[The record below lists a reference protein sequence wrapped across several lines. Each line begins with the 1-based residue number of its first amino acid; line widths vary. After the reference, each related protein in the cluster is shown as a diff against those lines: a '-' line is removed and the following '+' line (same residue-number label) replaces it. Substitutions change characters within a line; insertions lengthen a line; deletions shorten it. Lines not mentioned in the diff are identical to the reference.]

1 MGKTTRKTNEEFVE
15 TLKEIN
21 PKIIPLEPYI
31 NNNTK
36 IKCKCI
42 LHNEFCESTPKRLLQ
57 GRNCCKKC
65 IREERSKRFLKSNE
79 QFLQDM
85 KDKNIIDVVP
95 LEEYKGS
102 ATKILFRCSCDNLWY
117 TTPERV
123 LLGNHCKKCG
133 HDKLT
138 GENNHFYNPNLSEE
152 DRINSIYRFRNPS
165 YKDFIQ
171 NCFKRDKYTCQIT
184 GKKSFGDIVVH
195 HINGYN
201 WDKENRTNINN
212 GITLNQ
218 EIHKEFHKLYGKG
231 NNTKEQFNQF
241 IETLFN
247 QERIS
252 IDRYNNIKERLKNIK

>member
-1 MGKTTRKTNEEFVE
+1 MGKRRTNEEFIDK
-15 TLKEIN
+15 LKEIN
-21 PKIIPLEPYI
+21 PKIIPLESYI
-31 NNNTK
+31 NNSTK
-36 IKCKCI
+36 IKCKCTI
-42 LHNEFCESTPKRLLQ
+42 HNEFCESTPKRLLQ

-65 IREERSKRFLKSNE
+65 ISEERSKRFLKSNE

-85 KDKNIIDVVP
+85 KDKNITDVIP
-95 LEEYKGS
+95 LEEYKGDS
-102 ATKILFRCSCDNLWY
+102 TRILFRCSCGNLWY
-117 TTPERV
+117 TTPKRV
-123 LLGNHCKKCG
+123 LLGNRCKKCG
-133 HDKLT
+133 YDKFT

-165 YKDFIQ
+165 YKDFVQ
-171 NCFKRDKYTCQIT
+171 NCFKRDDYTCQIT
-184 GKKSFGDIVVH
+184 GKKSSGDIVVH

-212 GITLNQ
+212 GITLNK

-241 IETLFN
+241 IEILFN

-252 IDRYNNIKERLKNIK
+252 IDRCNNIKERLKNIK